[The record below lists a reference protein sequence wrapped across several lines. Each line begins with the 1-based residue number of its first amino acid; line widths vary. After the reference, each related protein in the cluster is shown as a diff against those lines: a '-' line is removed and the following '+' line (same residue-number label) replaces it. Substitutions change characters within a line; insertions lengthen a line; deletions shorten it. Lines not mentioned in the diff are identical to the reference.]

1 MPQIIHPHGGYRK
14 LIVYEKSDMICQATQ
29 VFCRRFL
36 PKYGDRTV
44 DQMVQAARSCK
55 QNIVEGSEAAATS
68 LETQLKLTN
77 VARASLGELLEDYI
91 DCLKFDHLERWGVGH
106 PRTPKLRKF
115 AAEHPKW
122 DGWAVFL
129 EGCGKE
135 EFCNA
140 MITVI
145 SQTMWM
151 MQQLIDAQQ
160 KDFTENGGIRERMTA
175 ARLGRRRTQNEEI
188 LGLKDENVR
197 LRGEIERLKQ
207 RLAALGGA

>member
-1 MPQIIHPHGGYRK
+1 MR
-14 LIVYEKSDMICQATQ
+14 
-29 VFCRRFL
+29 
-36 PKYGDRTV
+36 
-44 DQMVQAARSCK
+44 
-55 QNIVEGSEAAATS
+55 EGSEAAATS

-91 DCLKFDHLERWGVGH
+91 DCLKFDRLERWGAGH
-106 PRTPKLRKF
+106 SRTPKLRKF
-115 AAEHPKW
+115 AAEHSKW

-151 MQQLIDAQQ
+151 LQQLIDAQQ
-160 KDFTENGGIRERMTA
+160 DDFRENGGIRERMTA
-175 ARLGRRRTQNEEI
+175 VRLGRRTAQNGEIASLKEE
-188 LGLKDENVR
+188 NAR
-197 LRGEIERLKQ
+197 LRGEIERLQ
-207 RLAALGGA
+207 RRLAALGGE